1 MNKIE
6 TTNFEKMYPILDK
19 LNKYDFVKK
28 FLTTSAI
35 RKVNI
40 DELEKEIDNK
50 EFINELKESIE
61 TISREE
67 IVELIKN
74 YNIWRN

>member
-1 MNKIE
+1 MKDE
-6 TTNFEKMYPILDK
+6 LLEKY
-19 LNKYDFVKK
+19 F
-28 FLTTSAI
+28 
-35 RKVNI
+35 

-67 IVELIKN
+67 IVELIKKH
-74 YNIWRN
+74 Y